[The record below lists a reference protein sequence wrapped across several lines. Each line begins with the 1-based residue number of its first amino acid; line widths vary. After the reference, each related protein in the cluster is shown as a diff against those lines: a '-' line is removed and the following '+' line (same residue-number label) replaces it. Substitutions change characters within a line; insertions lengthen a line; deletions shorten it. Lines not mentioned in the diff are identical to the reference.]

1 MKVRIT
7 PLQEGRKRTDF
18 IAKKLVRLNSAVVD
32 LRLCGCLTATRAD

>member
-18 IAKKLVRLNSAVVD
+18 IAKELVSLDGAVVD
-32 LRLCGCLTATRAD
+32 ARLG